1 MTPLDERKRSI
12 LKAVVDDYIE
22 TAEPIGS
29 KQLVSRHALSV
40 SPATVRNE
48 MSDLEH
54 LGYLEQPHTSA
65 GRIPSD
71 KGYREYVDSLMRVE
85 VLPSEEQDSI
95 RSRLAD
101 HFDELSEVL
110 RNASSVLSSSTG
122 YTSVAMTPR
131 LRQSHLKQ
139 IKMLMIEPGRAV
151 VVVVLAAG
159 IVKDRVVRIPELMD
173 AETLAKVSAA
183 VEAGLSGMKL
193 EDITLIAVTAAGRRA
208 KLPDSLLNQI
218 LYEAYISIKQA
229 DSMSVY
235 MEGSHRML
243 GFPEFQEIRKARGFL
258 DALAEEGLIAGYLAE
273 EAPGTSEDAD
283 AEKSP
288 YMIRIGQ
295 EIALEG
301 LDGCSF
307 VTTTCRDGAT
317 LLGSIGVIGPKR
329 MDYSNVVSHIGFVRR
344 TIDDGIRQ
352 LMEGHRPTEDR
363 AR

>member
-29 KQLVSRHALSV
+29 KQLVSRHALAV

-48 MSDLEH
+48 MSDLEQ

-65 GRIPSD
+65 GRVPSD
-71 KGYREYVDSLMRVE
+71 KGYREYVDSLMSVDP
-85 VLPSEEQDSI
+85 LSPEEETLI
-95 RSRLAD
+95 RERLD
-101 HFDELSEVL
+101 VHFDELGEAL
-110 RNASSVLSSSTG
+110 RSASSVLSATTG

-131 LRQSHLKQ
+131 LRTSQLKQ

-159 IVKDRVVRIPELMD
+159 IVKDRVVRIPELLD
-173 AETLAKVSAA
+173 AATLAKVSAA
-183 VEAGLSGMKL
+183 VEEGLSGMKL

-208 KLPDSLLNQI
+208 KLPEALLNQI

-235 MEGSHRML
+235 MDGTNRML
-243 GFPEFQEIRKARGFL
+243 GYPEFQEIRKARGFL
-258 DALAEEGLIAGYLAE
+258 DALHEEGLIAGYLAE
-273 EAPGTSEDAD
+273 DNPDGEDTD
-283 AEKSP
+283 GHRRP

-295 EIALEG
+295 EISLGG

-307 VTTTCRDGAT
+307 VTTTCRDAGT

-329 MDYSNVVSHIGFVRR
+329 MDYSKVVSHIGFVRR
-344 TIDDGIRQ
+344 TLDEGMRNLMDGNRN
-352 LMEGHRPTEDR
+352 TEETR
-363 AR
+363 

>member
-1 MTPLDERKRSI
+1 VPLDERKRSI

-29 KQLVSRHALSV
+29 KQLVSRHGLSV

-65 GRIPSD
+65 GRVPSD
-71 KGYREYVDSLMRVE
+71 KGYREYVDSLMRIDE
-85 VLPSEEQDSI
+85 LPTEEGERI
-95 RSRLAD
+95 RTRLRES
-101 HFDELSEVL
+101 FDELADLL
-110 RNASSVLSSSTG
+110 RSASSVLSTNTG

-131 LRQSHLKQ
+131 LHSTRLQQ
-139 IKMLMIEPGRAV
+139 VKMLMIEPGRAL

-159 IVKDRVVRIPELMD
+159 VVKDRVVRIPELMD
-173 AETLAKVSAA
+173 AETLSKVSAA
-183 VEAGLSGMKL
+183 IEEGLTGMKL
-193 EDITLIAVTAAGRRA
+193 EDITLIAVTAAGRRV
-208 KLPDSLLNQI
+208 KIPDGLLNQI

-235 MEGSHRML
+235 MDGANRML
-243 GFPEFQEIRKARGFL
+243 GYPEFQEIRKARGFL
-258 DALAEEGLIAGYLAE
+258 DALAQDRLIAGYLAE
-273 EAPGTSEDAD
+273 ESASGEDPAAPS
-283 AEKSP
+283 SRP

-307 VTTTCRDGAT
+307 VTTTCRDHGT

-329 MDYSNVVSHIGFVRR
+329 MDYSKVVSHIGFVRR
-344 TIDDGIRQ
+344 IIDEGIRQ
-352 LMEGHRPTEDR
+352 LSDDHRGLEDR
-363 AR
+363 KE